1 MHREAIDVV
10 TGLGL
15 RDILTALANDKYHF
29 DLGAH
34 DADIGDFNVVISAAQ
49 AGVIFAEVQGMSG
62 PLRLDAA
69 LKLELVVD
77 RHGENFLGIGHR
89 GAEVDVLTVV

>member
-1 MHREAIDVV
+1 
-10 TGLGL
+10 
-15 RDILTALANDKYHF
+15 
-29 DLGAH
+29 
-34 DADIGDFNVVISAAQ
+34 
-49 AGVIFAEVQGMSG
+49 MSG